1 MTTTDSQIRSYDGD
15 ADELMGSE
23 QFPDRV
29 SLLRSDRHP
38 AAEATI
44 RIMWGQDLLRDVVQG
59 RYRAVVCGVN
69 ADDNSHGV
77 IAQIVDRV
85 ATSQWSARSVTSYAK
100 MFHESVSVHAS
111 EDREPY
117 ILKFDLDG
125 VLVLGVL
132 RPHGAGSI
140 TLEQLGS
147 GFRTITKMLK
157 GRTDRRPVAS
167 VSFLGAR
174 SNRLVGSDGAEP
186 SFESVLRTMH
196 EAGYD
201 GDVYAAPQ
209 MWELAGVGVFPSY
222 PFPDGVARMREGSS

>member
-1 MTTTDSQIRSYDGD
+1 MTTTDSQIRIYDGG
-15 ADELMGSE
+15 ADDLMGSD

-29 SLLRSDRHP
+29 SLLRSDRQP
-38 AAEATI
+38 AEDATI

-59 RYRAVVCGVN
+59 RYRAVICGVN
-69 ADDNSHGV
+69 DEDNSHGV

-85 ATSQWSARSVTSYAK
+85 PTSQWSAKSVTSYAK
-100 MFHESVSVHAS
+100 MFHESVSIHAS
-111 EDREPY
+111 GDREPY

-132 RPHGAGSI
+132 RPRGADS
-140 TLEQLGS
+140 LSLDQLGN
-147 GFRTITKMLK
+147 GFQTITKMLK
-157 GRTDRRPVAS
+157 GRADRRPVAS

-174 SNRLVGSDGAEP
+174 SNRLVDSDGAEP

-196 EAGYD
+196 DAGYN

-209 MWELAGVGVFPSY
+209 MWELASVGVFPSY
-222 PFPDGVARMREGSS
+222 PFPEGVARMREGSS